1 MSDSKKLCVA
11 SFALAL
17 LLPVAAHADAVM
29 QANVAGGRLSPPAA
43 LGHHLYIGSGASVD
57 VWDIA
62 HYATPVRVDRV
73 ALGPV
78 CGVTLVED
86 YLYACFTSAQFSS
99 GLEVYSLA
107 DPAHPASA
115 TGFSGS
121 NGYDHIV
128 AHGSYVYMIGPS
140 SGLTVYTANPPPGL
154 FVVGGT
160 DALLG
165 PIQQVSLHDD
175 LLLVGSWNP
184 YGDALLTAFDLSN
197 ALHPPQTLVEWVT
210 LGASSTKDHALTG
223 NYLIDLLSGGIVV
236 YDAHDLGGV
245 IQVSSQPTAP
255 ATRMLVDRNVLYL
268 FGGPTLQIFDLTTL
282 PNPTALTPAP
292 IDTTGAEEVLAT
304 DLGVLVLT
312 DAGFATLID
321 DTNLTAPTVR
331 SAFELPGS
339 VDAPAGVSDGR
350 HVFLADRNYGL
361 KIDDAVSFAPIG
373 RFAIGQDDYRG
384 ASEVALDGNVAFVLG
399 REGLNAIDVSDPA
412 HPEARG
418 SLATLFN
425 GHIAVEGAHAYLT
438 IRNQASTFAIADIA
452 NPAAMQI
459 LGTLAVD
466 TPRAVVVRGSL
477 VFIASESFIDPAGL
491 RVIDVTNA
499 AAPAQVGTYT
509 GCADTYGTAVDAS
522 ADGRTVYLGCGDG
535 SVHVLDVSNPAAPAL
550 VGRYQNGLY
559 FPVTAIAVHGDSLYV
574 GHARGFDDVDVSTP
588 STPMLRT
595 SVPTADAVTSLAMSP
610 DRSLYAFTGVAGT
623 YRFVEPR
630 NTRGHSA
637 HARPAGGGGR

>member
-175 LLLVGSWNP
+175 LLLVG
-184 YGDALLTAFDLSN
+184 
-197 ALHPPQTLVEWVT
+197 
-210 LGASSTKDHALTG
+210 
-223 NYLIDLLSGGIVV
+223 
-236 YDAHDLGGV
+236 
-245 IQVSSQPTAP
+245 
-255 ATRMLVDRNVLYL
+255 
-268 FGGPTLQIFDLTTL
+268 
-282 PNPTALTPAP
+282 
-292 IDTTGAEEVLAT
+292 
-304 DLGVLVLT
+304 
-312 DAGFATLID
+312 
-321 DTNLTAPTVR
+321 
-331 SAFELPGS
+331 
-339 VDAPAGVSDGR
+339 
-350 HVFLADRNYGL
+350 
-361 KIDDAVSFAPIG
+361 
-373 RFAIGQDDYRG
+373 
-384 ASEVALDGNVAFVLG
+384 
-399 REGLNAIDVSDPA
+399 
-412 HPEARG
+412 
-418 SLATLFN
+418 
-425 GHIAVEGAHAYLT
+425 
-438 IRNQASTFAIADIA
+438 
-452 NPAAMQI
+452 
-459 LGTLAVD
+459 
-466 TPRAVVVRGSL
+466 
-477 VFIASESFIDPAGL
+477 
-491 RVIDVTNA
+491 
-499 AAPAQVGTYT
+499 
-509 GCADTYGTAVDAS
+509 
-522 ADGRTVYLGCGDG
+522 
-535 SVHVLDVSNPAAPAL
+535 
-550 VGRYQNGLY
+550 
-559 FPVTAIAVHGDSLYV
+559 
-574 GHARGFDDVDVSTP
+574 
-588 STPMLRT
+588 
-595 SVPTADAVTSLAMSP
+595 
-610 DRSLYAFTGVAGT
+610 
-623 YRFVEPR
+623 
-630 NTRGHSA
+630 
-637 HARPAGGGGR
+637 